1 MKRFVLILVL
11 FAVGLASCNQE
22 KIFPDYKFQNV
33 YFAYQYPV
41 RTITFGEDTYINT
54 DLDNQRK
61 CQIYAATGGV
71 YESRRDITVK
81 VVVDNSLL
89 KSGMLFGAGKD
100 EILAMPTNYYSLA
113 SDQIIIPKGTLSGGV
128 DVQLTDAFFADP
140 KSIKNTYVIPLR
152 ITQTDAD
159 SILRTKNFVLYA
171 IKYVN
176 AWHGNYLRR
185 GTDVVTGSVNQT
197 IVRHAQFVEKDE
209 VNKLSTKS
217 MSELEF
223 PVVIKDKDGKNV
235 NVTLL
240 MRFEGENKCTISSA
254 TPNYTASGSGTFV
267 KKGEKNSWGNKDRDA
282 LYLKYEITMA
292 GMKVATTDTLV
303 MRDRTVAL
311 ETFSP
316 VAK

>member
-11 FAVGLASCNQE
+11 FTAGLASCNQE

-41 RTITFGEDTYINT
+41 RTITFGEDTYVNT

-61 CQIYAATGGV
+61 CQIFAATGGV
-71 YESRRDITVK
+71 YESRKNISVK
-81 VVVDNSLL
+81 IAVDNSLL
-89 KSGMLFGAGKD
+89 KNGLLFGAGKD
-100 EILAMPTNYYSLA
+100 EILAMPANYFTLA
-113 SDQIIIPKGTLSGGV
+113 SDQIIIPKGALSGGV

-140 KSIKNTYVIPLR
+140 KSIKNTYVIPLK

-176 AWHGNYLRR
+176 PWHGNYLRR

-240 MRFEGENKCTISSA
+240 MRFEGENKCTITSA
-254 TPNYTASGSGTFV
+254 SANYTASGSGTFV
-267 KKGEKNSWGNKDRDA
+267 KKGEKNSWGSKDRDA

-311 ETFSP
+311 ETFTP

>member
-81 VVVDNSLL
+81 VAVDNSLL

-100 EILAMPTNYYSLA
+100 EILAMPTNYYALA
-113 SDQIIIPKGTLSGGV
+113 SDQIVIPKGTLSGGV

-209 VNKLSTKS
+209 VNKLTTKS

>member
-81 VVVDNSLL
+81 VAVDNSLL

-254 TPNYTASGSGTFV
+254 TPNYTAIGSGTFV

>member
-1 MKRFVLILVL
+1 MKRLVLIVVL
-11 FAVGLASCNQE
+11 FTVGLASCNQE
-22 KIFPDYKFQNV
+22 KVFPDFKFQNV

-54 DLDNQRK
+54 DLDNQGK
-61 CQIYAATGGV
+61 CQIFAATGGV
-71 YESRRDITVK
+71 YESRKDISVK
-81 VVVDNSLL
+81 IAVDNTLL
-89 KSGMLFGAGKD
+89 KNGLLFGAGKD
-100 EILAMPTNYYSLA
+100 EILAMPSNYYSLA
-113 SDQIIIPKGTLSGGV
+113 SDQIIIKKGTLAGGV

-140 KSIKNTYVIPLR
+140 KAIKNTYVIPLK
-152 ITQTDAD
+152 ITQTTAD
-159 SILRTKNFVLYA
+159 SILRAKNFVLYA

-185 GTDVVTGSVNQT
+185 GTDVVTGNVNQT
-197 IVRHAQFVEKDE
+197 IVRRAQYVEKDE
-209 VNKLSTKS
+209 VSKLSTKS

-223 PVVIKDKDGKNV
+223 PLVIKDKDNKNV
-235 NVTLL
+235 NITLL
-240 MRFEGENKCTISSA
+240 VRFEGQNKCTISSA
-254 TPNYTASGSGTFV
+254 SPNYTVSGSGTFV

>member
-1 MKRFVLILVL
+1 MKRFVLIMVL
-11 FAVGLASCNQE
+11 FTVGLASCNQE

-41 RTITFGEDTYINT
+41 RTITFGEDTYVNT

-61 CQIYAATGGV
+61 CQIFAATGGV
-71 YESRRDITVK
+71 YESRKNISVK
-81 VVVDNSLL
+81 IAVDNSLL
-89 KSGMLFGAGKD
+89 KNGMLFGAGKD
-100 EILAMPTNYYSLA
+100 EILAMPANYYSLA

-159 SILRTKNFVLYA
+159 SILRSKNFVLYA

-176 AWHGNYLRR
+176 PWHGNYLRR

-240 MRFEGENKCTISSA
+240 MRFEGENKCTITSA
-254 TPNYTASGSGTFV
+254 STSYTAIGSGTFV
-267 KKGEKNSWGNKDRDA
+267 KKGEKNSWGSKDRDA

-311 ETFSP
+311 ETFTP

>member
-1 MKRFVLILVL
+1 MKRFVLIMVL
-11 FAVGLASCNQE
+11 FTVGLASCNQE

-71 YESRRDITVK
+71 YESRKDISVK
-81 VVVDNSLL
+81 IAVDNSLL
-89 KSGMLFGAGKD
+89 RNGMLFGAGRD

-113 SDQIIIPKGTLSGGV
+113 SDQIIIPKGALSGGV

-152 ITQTDAD
+152 ITQTNAD
-159 SILRTKNFVLYA
+159 SILPTKNFVLYA

-176 AWHGNYLRR
+176 PWHGNYLRR

-197 IVRHAQFVEKDE
+197 IVRRAQFVEKDE
-209 VNKLSTKS
+209 VNRLSTKS

-240 MRFEGENKCTISSA
+240 MRFEGENKCTITSA
-254 TPNYTASGSGTFV
+254 STNYTAIGSGTFV

-311 ETFSP
+311 ETFTP